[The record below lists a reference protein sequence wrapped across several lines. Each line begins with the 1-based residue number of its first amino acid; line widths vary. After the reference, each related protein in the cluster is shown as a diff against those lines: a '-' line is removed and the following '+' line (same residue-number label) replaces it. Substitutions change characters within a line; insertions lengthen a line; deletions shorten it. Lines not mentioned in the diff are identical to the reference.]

1 MHVFKK
7 IALGLLIVF
16 IFIQLIPRSVNKSG
30 QTLPTDIINNYQVPS
45 EVQSILKKA
54 CYDCHSNNTDYPW
67 YAHVQPFR
75 LQLDRHIR
83 AGKEELNFN
92 EYCSYSKKKQFNK
105 LRSIRESLEEG
116 TMPLKSYRLM
126 HADAKLT
133 ETEKAAILKWVEDT
147 RNLIKVGKE

>member
-67 YAHVQPFR
+67 YAHVQTFR

-147 RNLIKVGKE
+147 RNLIKGGKE